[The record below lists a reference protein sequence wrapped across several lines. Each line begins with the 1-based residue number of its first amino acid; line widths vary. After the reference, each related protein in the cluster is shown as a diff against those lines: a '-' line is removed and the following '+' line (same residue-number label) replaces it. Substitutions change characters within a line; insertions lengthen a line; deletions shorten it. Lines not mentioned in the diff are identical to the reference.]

1 MLNVYCTN
9 KFPCDFSSKKMKI
22 QPRLYRAVLTNIKQ
36 DIQHIKKKLDTLEN
50 LTETYINETIEVN
63 EEQDL
68 VKTVELIN
76 DEEDF

>member
-1 MLNVYCTN
+1 
-9 KFPCDFSSKKMKI
+9 MKI